1 MCTRANSA
9 SVSDSFHAVISSL
22 VAVAAAVLA
31 LVLAVATAPWRAA
44 TSQPAG
50 HGKPASTAHIAIQVH
65 LDDGG
70 RVRAIER
77 SCRDALKRAAR
88 TWAPFPL
95 PLDRVEVIS
104 SAPPLGKSDIFEQWA
119 TTTTSSGDAGMAR
132 LVVVS
137 IGTTV
142 DGRQLASDEIGGA
155 LAAQIEKLVIDR
167 YRREHPQPTAVTASE
182 PDALPLRVREL
193 EPLVG
198 LAADRE
204 SASNV
209 TDLTSVRALLADI
222 KKGQPLA
229 PAGLSRNGVH
239 LEPDPAS

>member
-9 SVSDSFHAVISSL
+9 SVPDSFHAVISSIL
-22 VAVAAAVLA
+22 AVAAAVLA
-31 LVLAVATAPWRAA
+31 LVVAVATAPWRAA
-44 TSQPAG
+44 TSQPAR

-65 LDDGG
+65 LDDGN

-104 SAPPLGKSDIFEQWA
+104 SAPPLGKSDIFEQWVTA
-119 TTTTSSGDAGMAR
+119 AGHDDGSEGR

-142 DGRQLASDEIGGA
+142 DGRQLVPDEIGGA

-167 YRREHPQPTAVTASE
+167 YRREHSQPNAPTAGD
-182 PDALPLRVREL
+182 PDPLPLRVREL

-229 PAGLSRNGVH
+229 PAGPSRNGVH
-239 LEPDPAS
+239 TEPDSAS